1 MSDDSS
7 VFLPVK
13 EFGYIRF
20 IDGFGVGRR
29 YVQRPGQSTYLRTSG
44 ARLDPV
50 LGLRILIGYYFLGL
64 EIRILGKWLPLGI
77 SIIILILLCLF
88 AVMTALA
95 FGTVD
100 LFGRS
105 VNPSIPP
112 SP

>member
-13 EFGYIRF
+13 ELGYIRF
-20 IDGFGVGRR
+20 IDRFGVGRR

-50 LGLRILIGYYFLGL
+50 LGLRILLGYYFLGL
-64 EIRILGKWLPLGI
+64 EIRILGRWLPLGI
-77 SIIILILLCLF
+77 SIIVLVFLCCF
-88 AVMTALA
+88 AAIAALA
-95 FGTVD
+95 FGTID

-105 VNPSIPP
+105 INPSIPP
-112 SP
+112 